1 MEKEKIMI
9 DYSIV
14 IPAYNEA
21 DKISS
26 TITQVLGFMRSFS
39 PSFELLVVNDG
50 SLDNTAQVIASMEKD
65 NPELTLIDNPHRG
78 KGYTVWTG
86 VTRAQGELIYM
97 ADADLS
103 TPIAELKKLSVW
115 AKDQNFD
122 IVIAS
127 REGTGAQRIGEPFYR
142 HLMGRVFNF
151 WVRMVALPGITDSQ
165 CGFKLFRKKAA
176 KDIFSRLQ
184 IYGSEAKNIKGAYF
198 GAWDVEVLYLAR
210 KLRYTVKQV
219 PVTWVHVRT
228 TRISPLKDS
237 VKMALDVIKVRIND
251 LKGKYGSAQQT
262 LY

>member
-1 MEKEKIMI
+1 M

-14 IPAYNEA
+14 IPAYNES

-26 TITQVLGFMRSFS
+26 TITQVLGFMRTFA
-39 PSFELLVVNDG
+39 PSFELIVVNDG
-50 SLDNTAQVIASMEKD
+50 SADNTAQVVADIAKD
-65 NPELTLIDNPHRG
+65 NPELTLIDNPHKG
-78 KGYTVWTG
+78 KGFTVWTG
-86 VTRAQGELIYM
+86 FKKAQGDLIYM

-103 TPIAELKKLSVW
+103 TPISELKKLSVW

-122 IVIAS
+122 ITIAS
-127 REGTGAQRIGEPFYR
+127 REGVGAERVGEPFYR

-151 WVRMVALPGITDSQ
+151 WVRLVALPGIQDSQ
-165 CGFKLFRKKAA
+165 CGFKLFKKQAA

-184 IYGSEAKNIKGAYF
+184 IYGSDSKTIKGAYF

-210 KLRYTVKQV
+210 KLGYTIKQV
-219 PVTWVHVRT
+219 PVTWVHVKT
-228 TRISPLKDS
+228 TRINPLKDS

-251 LKGKYGSAQQT
+251 VRGRYGSAQTT